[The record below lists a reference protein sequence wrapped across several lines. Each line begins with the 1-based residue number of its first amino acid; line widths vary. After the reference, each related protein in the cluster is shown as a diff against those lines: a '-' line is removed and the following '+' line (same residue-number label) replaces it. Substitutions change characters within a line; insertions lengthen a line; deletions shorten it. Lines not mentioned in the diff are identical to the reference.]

1 MTESAK
7 RVLWRERVMAF
18 DRSGLQ
24 RGVWCARHGF
34 KLATLDYW
42 RQQLAGDVDASA
54 QRLIPIRVNAAMA
67 PSALGEIKI
76 EIGGGIGLQR
86 ARTSILIGWRR
97 CCVVC
102 ADASSARWMVGTF
115 AGGFALRHGSWIDC
129 CFWCRRNGGAMDSM
143 AARRCFA
150 IGRVR
155 A

>member
-42 RQQLAGDVDASA
+42 RQQLAGDVDARA

-76 EIGGGIGLQR
+76 EIGGGICLHAGTNVDTDWLASLLRGLR
-86 ARTSILIGWRR
+86 
-97 CCVVC
+97 
-102 ADASSARWMVGTF
+102 
-115 AGGFALRHGSWIDC
+115 
-129 CFWCRRNGGAMDSM
+129 
-143 AARRCFA
+143 
-150 IGRVR
+150 
-155 A
+155 